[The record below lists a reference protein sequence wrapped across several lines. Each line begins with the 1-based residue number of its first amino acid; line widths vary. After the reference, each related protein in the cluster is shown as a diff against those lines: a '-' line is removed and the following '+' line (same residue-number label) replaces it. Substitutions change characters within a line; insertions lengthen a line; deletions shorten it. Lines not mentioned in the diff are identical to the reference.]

1 MDLENQKVPFQQVT
15 TELSDSLQTISADVA
30 KLDRFV
36 SWIGT
41 RKDGDTNRGRVTDLA
56 EKITADIKTMHANV
70 RRLNMFPEAEL
81 SNTEQFAQKRLSN
94 EFGLLLSRFQNLQH
108 QSTDAYKRQD
118 TAARAAL
125 EEERSEQ
132 DRLLA
137 AKPMG
142 MNNTNYGGLQDQL
155 LDVVDQSEVDLQ
167 QVLIAER
174 EEDIRGIEQG
184 INDINGIY
192 RDLGALIAHQG
203 EQMDSVEN
211 NISTVA
217 DQTSAA
223 AGELVKANDYQKK
236 RRTCSLIV
244 LGIMILALIIIL
256 AVAA

>member
-1 MDLENQKVPFQQVT
+1 MDLENQKVPFPQIT
-15 TELSDSLQTISADVA
+15 AELSDSLQAASVDVA

-56 EKITADIKTMHANV
+56 EKVTADIKSMHANV
-70 RRLNMFPEAEL
+70 RRLNLFHDSEL
-81 SNTEQFAQKRLSN
+81 TSTEQFAQKRLSN
-94 EFGLLLSRFQNLQH
+94 EFGLLLSRFQNLQQ

-137 AKPMG
+137 AKPISTHG
-142 MNNTNYGGLQDQL
+142 NYGGVQDQL

-167 QVLIAER
+167 QVLISER

-244 LGIMILALIIIL
+244 LGVMIMVLIIVL

>member
-1 MDLENQKVPFQQVT
+1 MDLENQKVPFPQVST
-15 TELSDSLQTISADVA
+15 DLSAELQTVSADVA

-56 EKITADIKTMHANV
+56 EKITADIKSMHANV

-81 SNTEQFAQKRLSN
+81 SSTEQFAQKRLSN

-137 AKPMG
+137 AKPAG
-142 MNNTNYGGLQDQL
+142 NYGGLQDQL

-244 LGIMILALIIIL
+244 LAIMIVTLVIVL

>member
-1 MDLENQKVPFQQVT
+1 MDLENQKVPFPQVT
-15 TELSDSLQTISADVA
+15 TELSESLQTVSADVA

-56 EKITADIKTMHANV
+56 EKITLDIKTMHGNV

-81 SNTEQFAQKRLSN
+81 TSTEQFAQKRLSN

-137 AKPMG
+137 AKPMA
-142 MNNTNYGGLQDQL
+142 NYGGLQDQL

-167 QVLIAER
+167 QVLISER

-244 LGIMILALIIIL
+244 LAIMIFALVIIL

>member
-1 MDLENQKVPFQQVT
+1 MDLENQKVPFPQVT
-15 TELSDSLQTISADVA
+15 EELSTALQTVSADVA

-56 EKITADIKTMHANV
+56 EKITVDIKTMHANV
-70 RRLNMFPEAEL
+70 RRVNMFPESEL
-81 SNTEQFAQKRLSN
+81 TSTEQFAQKRLSN

-142 MNNTNYGGLQDQL
+142 MTTNYGGLEQEQL

-223 AGELVKANDYQKK
+223 AGELVKANDYQAK
-236 RRTCSLIV
+236 RRTCSLILLAVMIVV
-244 LGIMILALIIIL
+244 LVIVL